1 MARSAMLRVT
11 LAAAAALGVAL
22 VVPPAW
28 GEAGPFGLTWGMS
41 REEAR
46 RLPGLEVIREDE
58 GEFFSA
64 IVASR
69 VPKELADAYSYGLL
83 FSRRYGLVSVQWSS
97 NLFPDDGRGEGA
109 RSRYA
114 ELKRLLGENYG
125 APASREFPWP
135 TEGWEPLRFY
145 ACVADPSCGPY
156 QSTWSAGAVSIRLE
170 IRGEGE
176 SSGRLRLSYEHELLE
191 AARRERG
198 ESRGRGERDAL

>member
-1 MARSAMLRVT
+1 MVRTILFAAT
-11 LAAAAALGVAL
+11 LGLALGA
-22 VVPPAW
+22 PPAW

-46 RLPGLEVIREDE
+46 GLPGLEVIREDE

-97 NLFPDDGRGEGA
+97 HLFPDDGRGEGA

-114 ELKRLLGENYG
+114 ELKRLLEQSYG
-125 APASREFPWP
+125 APVSREFPWP
-135 TEGWEPLRFY
+135 VENWEPSRFY
-145 ACVADPSCGPY
+145 ACVSDPSCGPY

-176 SSGRLRLSYEHELLE
+176 SSGRLRLSYEHELLA

-198 ESRGRGERDAL
+198 EGRGGGERDAL